1 MRAHPQLISVEFV
14 FIDHG
19 FELEASSRLMGLIK
33 AIADM
38 LQSVSLILNPL
49 ALLSGGS
56 GCGKGDL
63 LEWEVEEEQKLEERG
78 PKGKRQSAGFV
89 YFGRYYLLIVVL
101 SWNEEV

>member
-1 MRAHPQLISVEFV
+1 
-14 FIDHG
+14 
-19 FELEASSRLMGLIK
+19 MGLIK

-56 GCGKGDL
+56 PGITGCGKGDL

-78 PKGKRQSAGFV
+78 PKGKRKSAGFV

-101 SWNEEV
+101 GLE